1 MAYKCVIR
9 LLDKSGRLIRT
20 HHSNL
25 LKDAQ
30 AVAYARRMTQIYG
43 DARVSLKYA
52 LIARGNRLVNA

>member
-20 HHSNL
+20 HHSKL
-25 LKDAQ
+25 LYGAA
-30 AVAYARRMTQIYG
+30 AVSYARRMTQIYG

-52 LIARGNRLVNA
+52 LIARGGVLSQA